1 MESSNITGSDQTE
14 HTEDEEC
21 GYDEG
26 LLGENKQLRENFDN
40 LKEIHV
46 RLQEEK
52 QQLEAKCGSLYN
64 ERVEVE
70 RQYQQL
76 CESWRQELEEKQKQF
91 EEARAQI
98 TQPRDLEVLRL
109 KMLEE
114 VEAPYK
120 QKCNSLAKE
129 AEAAQESFVRSRRE
143 NERLKNEMSA
153 MEARQREREDEL
165 SLEHEEQLQALRQ
178 EIARLRSASVPR
190 AEADRKAAALQQEL
204 SHQEV
209 ALSRLREEVAQLRKD
224 KESAVTEKDSAFS
237 ECEKKLFRLRESES
251 NLSGQVESLLRKNRH
266 LKKQLEDSEHA
277 NEKQH
282 ASLAKAQAEAK
293 SLAGQLQEAKRRA
306 EQERLRSEERMNE
319 VARHAEA
326 KKSQLTTKIMEKD
339 CRISDLELQIRDK
352 VHRTEAEAAERLSS
366 VREKYDA
373 ELRALE
379 NENRTLLGKID
390 DLKAHIKRETE
401 SAEEARQRAEEQV
414 SEAKAATQRAQ
425 QAADTFQLDKERLR
439 AEAADLRADMERS
452 GRWAEER
459 HAIEKRVDELE
470 GAKASLEQ
478 EKQELEQSLGAKEKD
493 LAEYRQL
500 YEDEAAAHVRSLDE
514 AKRSWA
520 LEKSILIKKSGDQA
534 RR

>member
-1 MESSNITGSDQTE
+1 
-14 HTEDEEC
+14 
-21 GYDEG
+21 
-26 LLGENKQLRENFDN
+26 
-40 LKEIHV
+40 
-46 RLQEEK
+46 
-52 QQLEAKCGSLYN
+52 
-64 ERVEVE
+64 
-70 RQYQQL
+70 
-76 CESWRQELEEKQKQF
+76 
-91 EEARAQI
+91 
-98 TQPRDLEVLRL
+98 
-109 KMLEE
+109 
-114 VEAPYK
+114 
-120 QKCNSLAKE
+120 
-129 AEAAQESFVRSRRE
+129 
-143 NERLKNEMSA
+143 
-153 MEARQREREDEL
+153 
-165 SLEHEEQLQALRQ
+165 
-178 EIARLRSASVPR
+178 
-190 AEADRKAAALQQEL
+190 
-204 SHQEV
+204 
-209 ALSRLREEVAQLRKD
+209 
-224 KESAVTEKDSAFS
+224 
-237 ECEKKLFRLRESES
+237 
-251 NLSGQVESLLRKNRH
+251 
-266 LKKQLEDSEHA
+266 
-277 NEKQH
+277 
-282 ASLAKAQAEAK
+282 
-293 SLAGQLQEAKRRA
+293 
-306 EQERLRSEERMNE
+306 
-319 VARHAEA
+319 
-326 KKSQLTTKIMEKD
+326 MEKD

-534 RR
+534 RRAAEKVSSVTGRSHQKLLRYRSAARALEEEKAQLVLRVNELEARLDTIQAGGSGSSGGHKAG